1 MQELSAKG
9 RAHTLGS
16 EARKGLKQLREA
28 KVIETSKPL
37 GFVATQ
43 RGHTGDEGVRDE
55 LLH

>member
-1 MQELSAKG
+1 MRELSAKG
-9 RAHTLGS
+9 RPHTLGS

-37 GFVATQ
+37 GFVTTQ